1 MITASVMKE
10 LKSKLRKLLFRNNVF
25 KLPSLLLIYKEFNL
39 LLICVG
45 YFARIPFQLTFNC
58 SKSIIETLEKSL
70 KYVQC
75 SKLTLN
81 IFYTFFSV
89 FIFDFKQVNVVS
101 IILWYK

>member
-1 MITASVMKE
+1 MKE
-10 LKSKLRKLLFRNNVF
+10 LKSKLRKLLFRNNDF

-45 YFARIPFQLTFNC
+45 YFARIPFQLTFTC
-58 SKSIIETLEKSL
+58 SKSIIETLEKGV

-81 IFYTFFSV
+81 IYLFLV
-89 FIFDFKQVNVVS
+89 FLFLTLNK
-101 IILWYK
+101 